1 MKDFNKALIS
11 GVALFLLQACQSEV
25 TPHDNTQ
32 TGDEVTSQP
41 QEGQDAMAETQTVS
55 VELDWIADGFD
66 APESVVP
73 NGEGSFF
80 YVSNV
85 NGDGVAKDGNGYIA
99 TLSPDGEI
107 MNQNWVTG
115 LDAPKGLAL
124 DGARLYVSDIDR
136 LVVIDTE
143 AARVIETITFEGAG
157 FLNDVTVTPMGVLVS
172 DSANQRIY
180 RYADGRVETWL
191 EAPLLSGVNGLLP
204 QEGYLLVTT
213 MSDGALLSIDWETKA
228 ITKLASD
235 MKNADGVSPL
245 KGQGYLVSAWPGKL
259 YHVNH
264 EGQTETL
271 IDTEDAPIY
280 WNDFYLLD
288 DALYVPNWQPG
299 TVRRYKVNYNI
310 Q

>member
-1 MKDFNKALIS
+1 MKHFNKGLIGGLALT
-11 GVALFLLQACQSEV
+11 LLQACQNDIASQDK
-25 TPHDNTQ
+25 TPTTDDASIQTEPMTQ
-32 TGDEVTSQP
+32 THDTSKS
-41 QEGQDAMAETQTVS
+41 VS
-55 VELDWIADGFD
+55 VELEWIADGFD

-73 NGEGSFF
+73 NADGSLF

-99 TLSPDGEI
+99 TLSPMGDI
-107 MNQNWVTG
+107 INQNWVTG

-143 AARVIETITFEGAG
+143 SARILETIPFEGAG
-157 FLNDVTVTPMGVLVS
+157 FLNDVTVAPIGILVS

-180 RYADGRVETWL
+180 RYAEGRVEIWL
-191 EAPLLSGVNGLLP
+191 EAPVLSGVNGLLP
-204 QEGYLLVTT
+204 QTGHLLVTT
-213 MSDGALLSIDWETKA
+213 MSDGALLSVDWETKT

-245 KGQGYLVSAWPGKL
+245 KGQGYLVSSWPGKL
-259 YHVNH
+259 YHVNQDGH
-264 EGQTETL
+264 AQIL

-299 TVRRYKVNYNI
+299 TVRRYKVSHAA